1 MTNFGAYAIYYLH
14 LKMEIS
20 GSQTFIDLIFL
31 ILCLRVVYIAISRG
45 IVSES
50 FKLVGLLLGS
60 FFAFHYY
67 SFLAD
72 KISDKIPFLSREY
85 FLLFSFLLILLGIRL
100 IFTLSRLIVTFFFK
114 KDQVYFKKR
123 VVLLFLGAFR
133 ASLIGSIVF
142 FSLYLSPLDSTR
154 FCHSIS
160 YSIFKNVGP
169 KIYLI
174 AFKVYDK
181 ISPKILVNK
190 EVAEYYEAEK
200 PLQGNSKKRY

>member
-1 MTNFGAYAIYYLH
+1 
-14 LKMEIS
+14 MEIS
-20 GSQTFIDLIFL
+20 GSQTLIDLVFL
-31 ILCLRVVYIAISRG
+31 ILCLRVVYSSISRG
-45 IVSES
+45 IVCES

-67 SFLAD
+67 FSLAD

-114 KDQVYFKKR
+114 KKEIYFKER
-123 VVLLFLGAFR
+123 VMLFFLGAFR
-133 ASLIGSIVF
+133 VFLMGSIIF
-142 FSLYLSPLDSTR
+142 FSLYLSPLDSKH

-160 YSIFKNVGP
+160 YSISKNVGP
-169 KIYLI
+169 KIYLL

-181 ISPKILVNK
+181 FSSKIVVNK
-190 EVAEYYEAEK
+190 EIEEYYEAEESL
-200 PLQGNSKKRY
+200 PGNSKKRH